1 MEFASNED
9 LGRYLSDMI
18 DQMESQRLFAGDLE
32 GVFTVPLEDG
42 SEYEVTVRRSL
53 DPAKIVGADLA

>member
-18 DQMESQRLFAGDLE
+18 DQMESQRLFTGDLE
-32 GVFTVPLEDG
+32 GVFTIPLDDG
-42 SEYEVTVRRSL
+42 SEYEVTVKRKGQ
-53 DPAKIVGADLA
+53 DHG